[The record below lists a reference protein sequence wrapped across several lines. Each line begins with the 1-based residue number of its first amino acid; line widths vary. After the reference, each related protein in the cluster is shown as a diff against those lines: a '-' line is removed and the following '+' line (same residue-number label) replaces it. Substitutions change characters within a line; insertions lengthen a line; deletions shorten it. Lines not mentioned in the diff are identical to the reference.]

1 MNRKYIALII
11 PLLLIAGIAIYFFA
25 VRHNGKAT
33 SLSDS
38 PFSVRVE
45 KDSIYVEGA
54 IRYSETIVLQRY
66 DKQLKHSNANEGG
79 TIEWRYTGAE
89 MVQGRDSVIHD
100 TPVCLKDVDFDGEYE
115 LCFRRPGWNRY
126 YFEVYK
132 IVSSTKARLM
142 TGHPLNNIVYSDVES
157 CNTVFDY
164 QRNTIRVT
172 EVQGSQSADHL
183 YGRRKV
189 VTDVLD
195 PFEHIKGV
203 ETSHGG
209 GFDEYDTFENGQWVK
224 SERTFDLDDNDY
236 QIKADYELVRDSV
249 IGLKRL
255 WYRNRFQDEE
265 WSLISAPPLGAV

>member
-1 MNRKYIALII
+1 MPVLGII
-11 PLLLIAGIAIYFFA
+11 VIAGLVSCRIFK
-25 VRHNGKAT
+25 HNHYA
-33 SLSDS
+33 LSNNSIPKFSIRVTGDS
-38 PFSVRVE
+38 V
-45 KDSIYVEGA
+45 YVDGA
-54 IRYSETIVLQRY
+54 IRYSNTLVLPRF
-66 DKQLKHSNANEGG
+66 DKQLKHSNANDGR

-100 TPVCLKDVDFDGEYE
+100 APVCLKDVDFDGEYE
-115 LCFRRPGWNRY
+115 LCFRRPGWNRH

-132 IVSSTKARLM
+132 IVSPIKAQLM
-142 TGHPLNNIVYSDVES
+142 TGHPFNNIVYSELES

-164 QRNTIRVT
+164 QRKTIRVT

-195 PFEHIKGV
+195 PLEHIKGV

-209 GFDEYDTFENGQWVK
+209 GFDEEDTFEKGQWVR

-236 QIKADYELVRDSV
+236 QIKADYELVRDSIV
-249 IGLKRL
+249 GLKRL
-255 WYRNRFQDEE
+255 WYRNRFNDEG
-265 WSLISAPPLGAV
+265 WSLFYEEAAPDGILVLP